1 MPEIQVE
8 ILPNGEVKISVKG
21 AKGSQCMELTR
32 FLEEALGEVSEREL
46 TTEYYETEEKADVTV
61 GKSGD

>member
-21 AKGSQCMELTR
+21 AKGSQCLEMTR
-32 FLEEALGEVSEREL
+32 FLEEALGEVAEREL